1 MKHILKSREDAF
13 VTISTG
19 RFLMGSDT
27 QYPEESPVIECSVD
41 AFRIA
46 RAPVTNREFAE
57 FIAATNY
64 VTVAERPVDAIALG
78 LADGPDLRAGS
89 LVFTPTSG
97 PVDLHDWR
105 QWWRW
110 TSGAFWRKPEGPGS
124 TIDAREDHP
133 VVHVAYEDA
142 EAYCAWAGARLPTET
157 EWEYAA
163 RGGLESAT
171 YAWGEEP
178 PEVGVLKANTWQ
190 GRFPYRN
197 DGADGWVGTSPVG
210 TFPANGYDVVDMIGN
225 VWEWT
230 STSWT
235 DDHSAPTCSCSPT
248 ASRDDPEMVIKGGS
262 HLCAPEYCRR
272 YRPSARSSQTRD
284 SSTSHIGFRLA
295 RDILQSEYVSQK
307 AGLTSRVIPPV

>member
-1 MKHILKSREDAF
+1 MLKSQEDAF
-13 VTISTG
+13 VTVG
-19 RFLMGSDT
+19 AGQFLMGSDT

-46 RAPVTNREFAE
+46 RAPVTNQEFAA

-64 VTVAERPVDAIALG
+64 VTLAEQPVDAIALG
-78 LADGPDLRAGS
+78 LADGASVGAGS
-89 LVFTPTSG
+89 LVFASTSG

-110 TSGAFWRKPEGPGS
+110 SPGASWRKPEGPGS
-124 TIDAREDHP
+124 NIDARDEHP

-157 EWEYAA
+157 EWEFVA

-178 PEVGVLKANTWQ
+178 PEQGALKANTWQ
-190 GRFPYRN
+190 GRFPYQN
-197 DGADGWVGTSPVG
+197 DGANGWVGTSPVD
-210 TFPANGYDVVDMIGN
+210 TFPANGYGVVDMIGN

-230 STSWT
+230 SSWWT
-235 DDHSAPTCSCSPT
+235 DRHHGSSCSCSPGVT
-248 ASRDDPEMVIKGGS
+248 RDGEAMVIKGGS
-262 HLCAPEYCRR
+262 HLCAPEYCQR
-272 YRPSARSSQTRD
+272 YRPAARSRQTRD

-295 RDILQSEYVSQK
+295 RDIVRP
-307 AGLTSRVIPPV
+307 GVNDSRDWPCE

>member
-1 MKHILKSREDAF
+1 VLKFEEDAF
-13 VTISTG
+13 VTIDGG
-19 RFLMGSDT
+19 RFLMGSET
-27 QYPEESPVIECSVD
+27 QYPEEAPVIECSVD
-41 AFRIA
+41 PFRIA
-46 RAPVTNREFAE
+46 RAPVTNREFAA

-64 VTVAERPVDAIALG
+64 VTLAERPVDAVALG
-78 LADGPDLRAGS
+78 LDDDTAIAAGS
-89 LVFTPTSG
+89 LVFSSTSG

-110 TSGAFWRKPEGPGS
+110 SPGASWRTPEGLGS
-124 TIDAREDHP
+124 NIDARDEHP

-142 EAYCAWAGARLPTET
+142 EAYCAWAKARLPTET
-157 EWEYAA
+157 EWEYVA

-178 PEVGVLKANTWQ
+178 PEQGVLKANTWQ

-210 TFPANGYDVVDMIGN
+210 TFSANGYGVVDMIGN

-230 STSWT
+230 SSCWT
-235 DDHSAPTCSCSPT
+235 DRHNGSSCSCSPVVM
-248 ASRDDPEMVIKGGS
+248 RDEEAMVIKGGS

-272 YRPSARSSQTRD
+272 YRPAARSPQTRD

-295 RDILQSEYVSQK
+295 RDIVQS
-307 AGLTSRVIPPV
+307 